1 MRALAKRANVSLATP
16 YNLFG
21 SKRGVM
27 LALLRR
33 EGDLFISRFN
43 EEPINDPLVRIFLFL
58 DSAYDLYRS
67 DPAYFKSVLSSL
79 YIADDTELRQELRRP
94 RIAYLKRLLREAVAS
109 GSVGT
114 EISIGLVSRQ
124 MIGLNLFFLQEWL
137 CGSITL
143 ERARLETEYGI
154 SVLLLALAKGESRE
168 MLLAR
173 NLVLEAQI
181 E

>member
-1 MRALAKRANVSLATP
+1 
-16 YNLFG
+16 
-21 SKRGVM
+21 
-27 LALLRR
+27 
-33 EGDLFISRFN
+33 
-43 EEPINDPLVRIFLFL
+43 
-58 DSAYDLYRS
+58 
-67 DPAYFKSVLSSL
+67 
-79 YIADDTELRQELRRP
+79 
-94 RIAYLKRLLREAVAS
+94 
-109 GSVGT
+109 
-114 EISIGLVSRQ
+114 